1 MRLTPPRLL
10 RLAAWLVC
18 TILAGFAAGALAAD
32 RPWAETDIEM
42 PVIQV
47 GPHSYYVQGLLEEA
61 TAANEGFM
69 SNAGFVI
76 TGDGV
81 VVFDALGSPALA
93 DRLLAEIRKR
103 TSQPVKLVIISHYH
117 ADHFY
122 GIPALRAAG
131 AKVWAHALARTYIE
145 SDAAQTRL
153 AERRDIIGPYLGR
166 NFTLPLPDRWIDHD
180 ETLQMGEV
188 TLHVRHLGPA
198 HTPEDLGLLVEPD
211 GVLFSGDVVYTGRV
225 PFIGNADT
233 RLWLTAINRLLA
245 IDARVMVPGH
255 GPASHDP
262 HKDARLT
269 RDYLVFLRERMG
281 AAARDLDTFDEAY
294 ANVDWSRFAAIPTF
308 DAANRANAY
317 SVFLEME
324 EESLHGQ

>member
-1 MRLTPPRLL
+1 M
-10 RLAAWLVC
+10 AAWLACIAFVAAFA
-18 TILAGFAAGALAAD
+18 TVSAGTAQAAD
-32 RPWAETDIEM
+32 PPWAATDIDM

-47 GPHSYYVQGLLEEA
+47 GPHSYYVQGLLDEA

-81 VVFDALGSPALA
+81 IVFDTLGSPALA
-93 DRLLAEIRKR
+93 DRMLAEIRKR

-131 AKVWAHALARTYIE
+131 AKVWANALARAYIE

-166 NFTLPLPDRWIDHD
+166 NFTLPLPDRWLAHD
-180 ETLQMGEV
+180 ESMQMGEV
-188 TLHVRHLGPA
+188 TLRVLHLGPA
-198 HTPEDLGLLVEPD
+198 HTPEDEGLLVEPD

-233 RLWLTAINRLLA
+233 RAWLASIDRLLA

-269 RDYLVFLRERMG
+269 RDYLLFLRQQMG
-281 AAARDLDTFDEAY
+281 AAAQDLDTFDEAY
-294 ANVDWSRFAAIPTF
+294 AKVDWSRFSAIPTF

-324 EESLHGQ
+324 EELLHGR